1 MLKKT
6 ACSSLVA
13 LALILSNNAMC
24 GPTKKL
30 NDGLEGSV
38 VAVARKDQKLAITIS
53 LHNAGKNTAYLM
65 LIGPTLATDNSAASY
80 SYEKAGGISV
90 CPWHGNGSQCM
101 GYFYSNPREAL
112 SNLTKVDPETS
123 INITFTL
130 FTLSK
135 ETHGSVVNFSTV
147 LASRFVSD
155 LLQDK
160 ALRDDLKAKEVH
172 QIPLGF
178 YGEPVTEAR

>member
-6 ACSSLVA
+6 ACSSLVT
-13 LALILSNNAMC
+13 LALVFSNNAMC
-24 GPTKKL
+24 GPIKKL
-30 NDGLEGSV
+30 DGGLEGSV
-38 VAVARKDQKLAITIS
+38 VAVARRDQKLVITIS

-80 SYEKAGGISV
+80 SYQEVGGISV
-90 CPWHGNGSQCM
+90 CPWRGSQCM
-101 GYFYSNPREAL
+101 DYFYSNPRESL
-112 SNLTKVDPETS
+112 SNLTKVDPETG

-130 FTLSK
+130 STLSK

-160 ALRDDLKAKEVH
+160 ALRDDLKAKEIH

-178 YGEPVTEAR
+178 HGEPVTEAR